1 MAGTVQANCLDVKV
15 PGVKLMSLPLPLKTV
30 HGFTVTKMLCHKDM
44 EIPLT
49 KAFACVKLAGL
60 EKEIQ
65 NTGGCFCYRNIA
77 GTNRLSKHAQGKA
90 IDINVG
96 LPMHKGIVECFERAG
111 FKWGGDFRRSDPMHF
126 ELTTE
131 KLDEEPDTFYTPT
144 SESYLIPRNKSKGE

>member
-1 MAGTVQANCLDVKV
+1 MIRLTILLLAMAGTVQANCLDVKV

-77 GTNRLSKHAQGKA
+77 GTNRLSKHAQGSA
-90 IDINVG
+90 ISKPQSNISRSLTAEFTHPLGSV
-96 LPMHKGIVECFERAG
+96 IV
-111 FKWGGDFRRSDPMHF
+111 
-126 ELTTE
+126 
-131 KLDEEPDTFYTPT
+131 
-144 SESYLIPRNKSKGE
+144 